1 MSASVYH
8 HPHEHVGYD
17 PMENADFERYQQRP
31 VDYRATYSPNSST
44 HTAAAV
50 VAAASEGWPAHAHTL
65 AVATPDSW
73 DSRVHNA
80 AGGLPWP
87 PHSHDNRYPTASM
100 KWEPNTT
107 GGIVGVGA
115 LSGGGQGYKK
125 SKKLCSPGAHSNAGG
140 STSGL
145 SMASDVIPDETL
157 AHLTVKELNKRVQ
170 NLARDEVVALK
181 QRRRT
186 LKNRG

>member
-1 MSASVYH
+1 M
-8 HPHEHVGYD
+8 
-17 PMENADFERYQQRP
+17 
-31 VDYRATYSPNSST
+31 
-44 HTAAAV
+44 
-50 VAAASEGWPAHAHTL
+50 
-65 AVATPDSW
+65 
-73 DSRVHNA
+73 
-80 AGGLPWP
+80 
-87 PHSHDNRYPTASM
+87 
-100 KWEPNTT
+100 
-107 GGIVGVGA
+107 VGVGG
-115 LSGGGQGYKK
+115 LSGGGNGYKK
-125 SKKLCSPGAHSNAGG
+125 SKTKLCSPGAHSTAGG